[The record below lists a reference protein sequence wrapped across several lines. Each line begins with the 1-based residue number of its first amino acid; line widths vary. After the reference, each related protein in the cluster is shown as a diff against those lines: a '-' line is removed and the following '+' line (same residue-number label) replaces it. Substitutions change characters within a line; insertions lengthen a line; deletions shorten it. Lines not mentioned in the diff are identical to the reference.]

1 MVGRSIAIT
10 LNSNEKRGTN
20 RNIFNHTIDTS
31 ILRDSIQM
39 QKFTPIA
46 ALLTLFLGTA
56 TAPPALGT
64 EFTDTQTH
72 WGRDCIDLLHNNN
85 LVSGYPD
92 GSFRPEATV
101 TRAEF
106 AILMLNTFPSAPRVR
121 TAPRFTDVPSNYWAA
136 RAISSAAERAF
147 FSGYP
152 DGTFKPNQAIPRV
165 QAIAVIS
172 GAKQFPIPEN
182 YDNVLDQYFEDALQI
197 PRYAERSIAAATL
210 GGIVIN
216 YPNVKK
222 LQPNRNATRG
232 EIAAMLCQAQNRGEH
247 PLVPMQ
253 YIASEINLYRNF
265 FAFPPEIRALGRFS
279 EGLVTAELEN
289 DKVGYIDD
297 QGKVIIPAKY
307 RFASEFSEGLA
318 WVAQENGEDPK
329 IGYIDKTG
337 KWIISPQFINA
348 ESFSEGLAVVSW
360 DGTKYGVIDR
370 TGKTIVP
377 PQFDVMF
384 PFSEGLAAVS
394 VNDNRWGFIDKTGE
408 IVIPMQFNFAEFFS
422 DGLAKVDVDGK
433 YGFIDRTGNIVIE
446 PKWVAVRSF
455 SEGLAPARD
464 ETTQKWGF
472 INQTGNWAIDPIYDA
487 VQEFSEGLAGVAITE
502 KWGFVDRTGKVVISP
517 QFFSPQ
523 TTFGEYNPNSYPV
536 AVEPFSDGLAL
547 VRSGTGIGFVD
558 YQGRWFIDPIIY
570 NDAQYISEGMA
581 RVHIGGEWVPEYDYA
596 NSDVYFRGITLQG
609 GGWGYIYLP
618 KPLN

>member
-1 MVGRSIAIT
+1 MWKWTRMAVRVA
-10 LNSNEKRGTN
+10 
-20 RNIFNHTIDTS
+20 
-31 ILRDSIQM
+31 
-39 QKFTPIA
+39 
-46 ALLTLFLGTA
+46 LFLGTA
-56 TAPPALGT
+56 TVPPVLGA
-64 EFTDTQTH
+64 EFTDTGTH
-72 WGRDCIDLLHNNN
+72 WGRDCIDRLRSDN

-121 TAPRFTDVPSNYWAA
+121 TAPRFTDVPANYWAA
-136 RAISSAAERAF
+136 RAIRDTAERAF

-152 DGTFKPNQAIPRV
+152 DGTFKPSQAIPRV

-197 PRYAERSIAAATL
+197 PRYAERSIAAATE
-210 GGIVIN
+210 GGIVVN

-232 EIAAMLCQAQNRGEH
+232 EIAAMLCQARNLGER
-247 PLVPMQ
+247 PLVPTQ
-253 YIASEINLYRNF
+253 YVASEINLYRNF
-265 FAFPPEIRALGRFS
+265 FAFPPEIRAFGRFS

-289 DKVGYIDD
+289 GKMGYIDN
-297 QGKVIIPAKY
+297 QGKVVIPAKY
-307 RFASEFSEGLA
+307 RFASEFSQGLA
-318 WVAQENGEDPK
+318 WVVEDNGEDPK
-329 IGYIDKTG
+329 IGYVDKTG
-337 KWIISPQFINA
+337 KWVISPQFT
-348 ESFSEGLAVVSW
+348 VV
-360 DGTKYGVIDR
+360 
-370 TGKTIVP
+370 
-377 PQFDVMF
+377 Q

-394 VNDNRWGFIDKTGE
+394 LDGNKYGFVDRTGKSIVSPQFDLVLPFSEGLASVSVNNQWGFIDKTGK
-408 IVIPMQFNFAEFFS
+408 IVIPLQFTFAEFFS
-422 DGLAKVDVDGK
+422 DGLAKVEVDGK
-433 YGFIDRTGNIVIE
+433 FGFIDRTGNIVIE

-464 ETTQKWGF
+464 ETSQKWGF
-472 INQTGNWAIDPIYDA
+472 IDKTGNWAIEPIYDA
-487 VQEFSEGLAGVAITE
+487 VQEFSEGLAGVAIRE

-523 TTFGEYNPNSYPV
+523 TAFGEYNPDSYPV
-536 AVEPFSDGLAL
+536 AVEPFSEGLAL

-558 YQGRWFIDPIIY
+558 DQGRWFIDPIIY
-570 NDAQYISEGMA
+570 NDAQSISEGMA
-581 RVHIGGEWVPEYDYA
+581 RVHLGGEWVPEYDYA